1 MGDMK
6 TINIAPT
13 SWTPF
18 LNLAREEVL
27 TLCQEASRPVGE
39 CYTYAIIGE
48 LIPLM
53 EKIEKFVKESA

>member
-1 MGDMK
+1 MADMK

-18 LNLAREEVL
+18 LNLAREEVI
-27 TLCQEASRPVGE
+27 TLCQEAARPVDE

-48 LIPLM
+48 LIAFM
-53 EKIEKFVKESA
+53 EKVEKFVKESA